1 MLSGDFSGRAKGS
14 RNVSADIKLICNLKT
29 IRQDRGL
36 SQAHLAELT
45 GVKRQAIYDIE
56 TEKYTPNTALALKLA
71 KCLGCTVEDLFT
83 EELGAEADATLIGQ
97 AEKGPT
103 RVALARMRGRVM
115 AYPLTGRQLFL
126 NGFEPADGVMA
137 AGGGPARLL
146 SPAGT
151 LDQTLIIFG
160 CDPAFSILGTHTMR
174 HAPQVRAHCF
184 FASSRDALT
193 RLAAGQA
200 HFAGTHMHDTAH
212 GHGNLLLARSLLE
225 GAPATVVAFS
235 HIEEG
240 LMVAP
245 GNPLKLRA
253 ISDLADG
260 RARLV
265 NREPGAALRSLLD
278 EYLLRHGLRGEDIS
292 GYGQE
297 ARTHHES
304 ALHILFGKADV
315 GLGFR
320 AIAAFY
326 GLDFIPL
333 ETVRCDLVV
342 PKDLQALP
350 EAAALLD
357 TLQTRKL
364 REDLA
369 SLPGY
374 EARETGRIVAEL

>member
-1 MLSGDFSGRAKGS
+1 MSTEIR
-14 RNVSADIKLICNLKT
+14 LICNLKA

-36 SQAHLAELT
+36 SQVQLAELT

-71 KCLGCTVEDLFT
+71 KHLHCTVEDLFS
-83 EELGAEADATLIGQ
+83 EEIGMETDAVLVG
-97 AEKGPT
+97 EKRTTPM
-103 RVALARMRGRVM
+103 RVAMARVRGQLM

-126 NGFEPADGVMA
+126 DGFEPADGIMDTG
-137 AGGGPARLL
+137 AGSARLL
-146 SPAGT
+146 CPANS
-151 LDQTLIIFG
+151 LNQSLILFG

-174 HAPQVRAHCF
+174 HAPHVRVHCF
-184 FASSRDALT
+184 FASSRDAL
-193 RLAAGQA
+193 LKLSAGQA

-212 GHGNLLLARSLLE
+212 GSGNLLLAESLLD
-225 GAPATVVAFS
+225 GMPAVVVAFS

-245 GNPLKLRA
+245 GNPLGVSTV
-253 ISDLADG
+253 SDLTEG
-260 RARLV
+260 RARLI

-278 EYLLRHGLRGEDIS
+278 DHLLRHGLRGEQIQ
-292 GYGQE
+292 GYDQE

-304 ALHILFGKADV
+304 ALHVLFDRADV

-374 EARETGRIVAEL
+374 EARETGRIVAEI